1 MPPLPA
7 PLSPTHGARTEEGGG
22 GLPPFS
28 PLFTQGAETAPPPF
42 PPLTHPD
49 CTKQGVPQGWG
60 DYMHPVTMCSPSLCL
75 HAGVPCKRGPGNA
88 PPPLSPCF
96 CAHAKGLCEWRLRS
110 PKVTRKPGAPELGRW
125 RPSLPLS
132 AEDEARQ
139 RDPNRQVRVREQ
151 RGMQP
156 GQAQKGERG
165 KAVQPGWASNSEWGK
180 HTTLTREG
188 EGEREGNAYTGDVCA
203 HDPTPPHVP

>member
-1 MPPLPA
+1 VA
-7 PLSPTHGARTEEGGG
+7 HTHWEGVNVSGAVH
-22 GLPPFS
+22 
-28 PLFTQGAETAPPPF
+28 APPPRPLVSHSRSTNRRGRGWTAPLL
-42 PPLTHPD
+42 PPLYPGCRDSAAPISTPYPPRLHETGCAP
-49 CTKQGVPQGWG
+49 GMGG
-60 DYMHPVTMCSPSLCL
+60 L
-75 HAGVPCKRGPGNA
+75 HAPSHRVLPLPLFACRGAVQTGSRECP

-180 HTTLTREG
+180 HTVTLR
-188 EGEREGNAYTGDVCA
+188 
-203 HDPTPPHVP
+203 